1 LQLTVPHEATFF
13 DYHLECEESK
23 EKEKERKKKEAR

>member
-23 EKEKERKKKEAR
+23 EKEKEKRS